1 LMATKARGVSFLL
14 RYGPCKATHTSLDE
28 FTSRHIQGALS
39 RLHEFRNIK
48 AQNVVKEKWCRQY
61 KGELNMKERGWI

>member
-1 LMATKARGVSFLL
+1 MMATKARGVSFLL
-14 RYGPCKATHTSLDE
+14 RYGPFKATHTSLDE